1 MSTTTAT
8 RTTAH
13 VVNRT
18 RAEAKRLSD
27 STACT
32 ARMEC
37 AACGSESPWLP
48 PSFAE
53 AHRAEHVCPGRRP
66 GGRRRKQV
74 DSF

>member
-1 MSTTTAT
+1 MTAKTAT

-18 RAEAKRLSD
+18 RAEAKRLSG
-27 STACT
+27 STALT

-37 AACGSESPWLP
+37 AACDSESPWTP
-48 PSFAE
+48 PAFAE
-53 AHRAEHVCPGRRP
+53 AARADHVCPGRRP

>member
-1 MSTTTAT
+1 MTANTLT
-8 RTTAH
+8 RNPAH

-27 STACT
+27 SAALT

-37 AACGSESPWLP
+37 AACGSESPWTP

-53 AHRAEHVCPGRRP
+53 AARADHKCPGRRP

>member
-1 MSTTTAT
+1 MTAMT
-8 RTTAH
+8 LNRTTAH

-18 RAEAKRLSD
+18 RREAQRVSGSGAL
-27 STACT
+27 T

-37 AACGSESPWLP
+37 AACGSESPWTP
-48 PSFAE
+48 PAFAE
-53 AHRAEHVCPGRRP
+53 AERANHKCPGRRP